1 MQGLLLALMLSAGL
15 PAGSSYT
22 VNPARSTIRYTVV
35 HKLHEVQGS
44 SSDIEGKALVRED
57 GSTLAQVRVPVA
69 TFRSGDANRDTHMLE
84 VVQAGKFPFAT
95 VKVILPLGP
104 DLELPEKAVMA
115 DGEIDFHGVKKRT
128 TVPITFARQPDGS
141 IRARGSFDVSLDAH
155 GVERPSLLFVKVD
168 DSCRIHLDLELRSSG
183 Q

>member
-1 MQGLLLALMLSAGL
+1 
-15 PAGSSYT
+15 
-22 VNPARSTIRYTVV
+22 
-35 HKLHEVQGS
+35 
-44 SSDIEGKALVRED
+44 
-57 GSTLAQVRVPVA
+57 VPVA

-104 DLELPEKAVMA
+104 DRELPEKAVMA
-115 DGEIDFHGVKKRT
+115 DGEIDFRGVKKRT
-128 TVPITFARQPDGS
+128 TVPITLARQPDGS
-141 IRARGSFDVSLDAH
+141 IRVRGSFDVSLDAH

-168 DSCRIHLDLELRSSG
+168 DACRIHLDLELGSSG